1 MINKISKTKISKAAS
16 RKTNKDRIELI
27 LLLKKQKNVFWIKI
41 AKYISRPKRKTI
53 CVNLD
58 KINKYG
64 EPKMTL
70 IVPGKIL
77 SRGDITKKLIL
88 SSLSVSEQAKAK
100 IKESRSVY
108 MNLRELLQKNP
119 EAKDIKLII

>member
-1 MINKISKTKISKAAS
+1 MITKISKTKISEAAS
-16 RKTNKDRIELI
+16 RKTNKERIALI

-64 EPKMTL
+64 EPKMT
-70 IVPGKIL
+70 IVVPGKVL
-77 SRGDITKKLIL
+77 SRGDLTKKLIL
-88 SSLSVSEQAKAK
+88 SSLNVSEQAKTK
-100 IKESRSVY
+100 IKESGSVY